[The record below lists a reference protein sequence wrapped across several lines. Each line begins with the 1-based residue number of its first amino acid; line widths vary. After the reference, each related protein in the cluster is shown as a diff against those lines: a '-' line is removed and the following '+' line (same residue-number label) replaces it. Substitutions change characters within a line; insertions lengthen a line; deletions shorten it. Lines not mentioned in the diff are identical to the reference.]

1 MTKQKNKILV
11 VGQVPP
17 PYGGQAASIKRMLEA
32 NYQDIEFLHLNLSAA
47 KSMGEL
53 GKFNVR
59 KALFAV
65 NVLSKMVSYRIWH
78 GVKVMYYPPA
88 IQNMASTLRDIFLL
102 LPGRKLFPKVIFHF
116 HAGGFREN
124 YQRYPF
130 FIRRLLQW
138 ACFVPD
144 VAIVKSDYSKDE
156 IVDLHPKK
164 VFLVPNGL
172 PDYARGFDLIRNNP
186 TPILLYVGALYETKG
201 VFDLLETA
209 GMLKQRGL
217 SFKLRMVGEGDQ
229 QTLKRIFAY
238 MDRLNIQAEVELC
251 GVLSGEAKWQVYAE
265 ADIFCFP
272 SYFGAENLPL
282 VLIEAMM
289 FKLPIVSTTWRG
301 IPDLVKDSLNG
312 FLVPTRSPDL
322 LAERLS
328 SLLLDKPL
336 RCRMGEVGRERY
348 LENFTLEKERELLHQ
363 ALISAFEEG

>member
-251 GVLSGEAKWQVYAE
+251 GVLSGEAKWRAYAE
-265 ADIFCFP
+265 ADVFCFP
-272 SYFGAENLPL
+272 SHLENLPL
-282 VLIEAMM
+282 AIIEAMM
-289 FKLPIVSTTWRG
+289 FGLPIISTWCGG
-301 IPDLVKDSLNG
+301 IPELVIDGENG
-312 FLVPTRSPDL
+312 FLVPLKDIL
-322 LAERLS
+322 GLVEKI
-328 SLLLDKPL
+328 SLLIGDRGL
-336 RCRMGEVGRERY
+336 RIKMGKASRKHY
-348 LENFTLEKERELLHQ
+348 LTNFTLEKERELLHQ